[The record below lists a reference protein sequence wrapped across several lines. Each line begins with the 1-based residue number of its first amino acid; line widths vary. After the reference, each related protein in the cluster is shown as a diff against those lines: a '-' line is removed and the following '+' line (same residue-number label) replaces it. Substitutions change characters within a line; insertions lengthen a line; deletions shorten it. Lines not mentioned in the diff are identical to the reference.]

1 MEKFNIRSK
10 KAEKLKALKGILS
23 EGVEMMPGLKSYID
37 KIDSIINT
45 LNDGEISVVLL
56 GSFSDGKTSVVA
68 GLLGRLEDNMKI
80 DNDESS
86 DELTIYRPKDLKK
99 GFKIVD
105 TPGLFGTKHKEIDGE
120 NVKFSSITEKYISEA
135 HIIIYIC
142 DAVVPL
148 KDSHVE
154 ILRKV
159 MRTYHKLDNTIFVI
173 NKMDEAGY
181 DLLDPEDFARGS
193 EIKKNNIISRLRDR
207 LNLTP
212 DEERKLHIVCI
223 AADPKGKGLPHWFS
237 KIDSYYE
244 RSHIKDL
251 RNCINQVVD
260 NADVD
265 SLAESS
271 YQTSV
276 EDVVNSLSQAIE
288 KTSKP
293 IGKEITKIQE
303 RRGELEE
310 DQKQLKNELVL
321 SKNELRVSLNT
332 LKKDIIRDIN
342 GASIDTIGEILQSQI
357 GVENEKITFYVF
369 KDKVNSLIERCCETN
384 ANAVNSNLQLLQE
397 EFSRQ
402 NEMVDKLVATGLGQL
417 KNLTVTGEQ
426 VKAIRDVVA
435 SSYKFKPWGAIN
447 LGKNITRWAGWI
459 GAGLTLAFE
468 AYSWIK
474 KYSDGEKLK
483 KMQREMVNAINKTMA
498 DLFKSFESDDSYFKN
513 YAPSYLQMSQALKER
528 ENEVSQL
535 QQRVKDLEKYKQRI
549 DNWRNSAEYA
559 NFEEI

>member
-1 MEKFNIRSK
+1 MEVFNIKSK

-23 EGVEMMPGLKSYID
+23 EGVGMMPELKSYLN

-45 LNDGEISVVLL
+45 LNDSEISIVLL
-56 GSFSDGKTSVVA
+56 GSFADGKTSVVA

-120 NVKFSSITEKYISEA
+120 NVKFSSITEEYISEA
-135 HIIIYIC
+135 HIIIYVC

-154 ILRKV
+154 ILRRV

-212 DEERKLHIVCI
+212 DEEKRLHVVCI

-265 SLAESS
+265 SLVESS

-276 EDVVNSLSQAIE
+276 DDVVSNLSQAIE

-310 DQKQLKNELVL
+310 DQKQLKNELIL
-321 SKNELRVSLNT
+321 SKNELRDSLNT
-332 LKKDIIRDIN
+332 LKNDIIRDIN

-357 GVENEKITFYVF
+357 GVENDKVSFYVF
-369 KDKVNSLIERCCETN
+369 NDKVNSLIERCCETN
-384 ANAVNSNLQLLQE
+384 AKAVDSKIQLLQE

-402 NEMVDKLVATGLGQL
+402 NEIVDQLIAKGLGQL

-426 VKAIRDVVA
+426 VKAIRDIIA

-447 LGKNITRWAGWI
+447 LGKNITKWAGWI
-459 GAGLTLAFE
+459 GAGLSIGFE
-468 AYSWIK
+468 LYSWYK
-474 KYSDGEKLK
+474 KYRDGEKLE
-483 KMQREMVNAINKTMA
+483 KMKHEMANAINKTMA
-498 DLFKSFESDDSYFKN
+498 DLFKSFESDESYFMN
-513 YAPSYLQMSQALKER
+513 YAPSYLQMCQALKDR
-528 ENEVSQL
+528 EIEVTQL

-549 DNWRNSAEYA
+549 DDWRNSAEYVD
-559 NFEEI
+559 FEEA

>member
-1 MEKFNIRSK
+1 MEEFNIRSK
-10 KAEKLKALKGILS
+10 KAEKLKTLKGILS
-23 EGVEMMPGLKSYID
+23 EGVEMMPGLKSYLD

-332 LKKDIIRDIN
+332 LKNDIIRDIN
-342 GASIDTIGEILQSQI
+342 GASLDTIGEILQSQI
-357 GVENEKITFYVF
+357 GVENEKVTFYVF
-369 KDKVNSLIERCCETN
+369 NDKVNSLIERCCETN
-384 ANAVNSNLQLLQE
+384 ASAVNSNLQLLQE

-435 SSYKFKPWGAIN
+435 SSYKFKPWGAIK
-447 LGKNITRWAGWI
+447 LGGNITKWAGII
-459 GAGLTLAFE
+459 GGALTAAYE
-468 AYSWIK
+468 AYSWYK
-474 KYSDGEKLK
+474 KYQDKKKLGSMK
-483 KMQREMVNAINKTMA
+483 REMVNAINKTMA

-513 YAPSYLQMSQALKER
+513 YAPSYLQMCQALKER
-528 ENEVSQL
+528 DNEVSQL

>member
-1 MEKFNIRSK
+1 MEEFNIRSK

-23 EGVEMMPGLKSYID
+23 EGVEMMPGLKSYLD

-120 NVKFSSITEKYISEA
+120 DVKFSSITEKYISEA

-193 EIKKNNIISRLRDR
+193 EIKKKNIVSRLRDR
-207 LNLTP
+207 LNLTQ
-212 DEERKLHIVCI
+212 DEEKRLHIVCI
-223 AADPKGKGLPHWFS
+223 AADPKGKGLPYWFG

-251 RNCINQVVD
+251 RNCINKVVD
-260 NADVD
+260 TADVD

-271 YQTSV
+271 FQTSV
-276 EDVVNSLSQAIE
+276 EDVVNNLSQFIE

-321 SKNELRVSLNT
+321 SKNELRDSLNT
-332 LKKDIIRDIN
+332 LKNDIIRDIN
-342 GASIDTIGEILQSQI
+342 GASLDTIGEILQSQI
-357 GVENEKITFYVF
+357 GVENEKVTFYVF
-369 KDKVNSLIERCCETN
+369 NDKVNSLIERCCETN
-384 ANAVNSNLQLLQE
+384 ANAVNSNLQLLQK

-435 SSYKFKPWGAIN
+435 SGYKFKPWGAIN
-447 LGKNITRWAGWI
+447 LGKNITKWAGWI
-459 GAGLTLAFE
+459 GAGLTAAYE
-468 AYSWIK
+468 VYSWCK
-474 KYSDGEKLK
+474 KYRDKEKFES
-483 KMQREMVNAINKTMA
+483 MQREMVNAINKIMA
-498 DLFKSFESDDSYFKN
+498 DLFKSFESDESYFKN
-513 YAPSYLQMSQALKER
+513 YAPSYLQMCQALKER
-528 ENEVSQL
+528 DNEVSQL
-535 QQRVKDLEKYKQRI
+535 QQRVNDLEKYKQRI

>member
-1 MEKFNIRSK
+1 MEEFNIRSK
-10 KAEKLKALKGILS
+10 KAEKLKALKSILS
-23 EGVEMMPGLKSYID
+23 EGVEMMPGLKSYLN

-45 LNDGEISVVLL
+45 LNDDEISVVLL

-120 NVKFSSITEKYISEA
+120 NVTFSSITERYISEA

-181 DLLDPEDFARGS
+181 DLLDPEDFTRGS
-193 EIKKNNIISRLRDR
+193 EIKKKNIVSRLRDR
-207 LNLTP
+207 LNLTQ
-212 DEERKLHIVCI
+212 DEEKRLHIVCI
-223 AADPKGKGLPHWFS
+223 AADPKGKGLPYWFG

-251 RNCINQVVD
+251 RNCINKVVD
-260 NADVD
+260 TADVD

-271 YQTSV
+271 FQTSV
-276 EDVVNSLSQAIE
+276 EDVVNNLSQFIE

-310 DQKQLKNELVL
+310 DQKQLKKELIL
-321 SKNELRVSLNT
+321 SKNELKASLNT
-332 LKKDIIRDIN
+332 LKNDIIRDIN

-357 GVENEKITFYVF
+357 GVENKKVSFYVF
-369 KDKVNSLIERCCETN
+369 NDKVNSLIERCCETN
-384 ANAVNSNLQLLQE
+384 ASAVNSNIQLLKQ
-397 EFSRQ
+397 EFSKQ
-402 NEMVDKLVATGLGQL
+402 NEMVDNLVMKGLGQL
-417 KNLTVTGEQ
+417 KHLTVTGEQ

-435 SSYKFKPWGAIN
+435 SGYKFKPWGAIN
-447 LGKNITRWAGWI
+447 LGKTITKWAGWI
-459 GAGLTLAFE
+459 GAGLTVAFE
-468 AYSWIK
+468 AYSLYNK
-474 KYSDGEKLK
+474 HRNGEKLENMK
-483 KMQREMVNAINKTMA
+483 RELVNAINKAMA
-498 DLFKSFESDDSYFKN
+498 DLFKSFESDDSYFKH
-513 YAPSYLQMSQALKER
+513 YAPSYLQMCQALKER
-528 ENEVSQL
+528 DNEVNQL

-549 DNWRNSAEYA
+549 DSWRNSANYVD
-559 NFEEI
+559 FEEA

>member
-1 MEKFNIRSK
+1 MEVFNIKSK

-23 EGVEMMPGLKSYID
+23 EGVGMMPELKSYLN

-45 LNDGEISVVLL
+45 LNDGEISIVLL
-56 GSFSDGKTSVVA
+56 GSFADGKTSVVA

-120 NVKFSSITEKYISEA
+120 NVKFSSITEEYISEA
-135 HIIIYIC
+135 HIIIYVC

-154 ILRKV
+154 ILRRV

-193 EIKKNNIISRLRDR
+193 DIKKNNIISRLRDR

-212 DEERKLHIVCI
+212 DEEKRLHVVCI

-265 SLAESS
+265 SLVESS

-276 EDVVNSLSQAIE
+276 DDVVSNLSQAIE

-310 DQKQLKNELVL
+310 DQKQLKNELIL
-321 SKNELRVSLNT
+321 SKNELRDSLNT
-332 LKKDIIRDIN
+332 LKNDIIRDIN

-357 GVENEKITFYVF
+357 GVENDKVSFYVF
-369 KDKVNSLIERCCETN
+369 NDKVNSLIERCCETN
-384 ANAVNSNLQLLQE
+384 AKAVDSKIQLLQE

-402 NEMVDKLVATGLGQL
+402 NEMVDQLIAKGLGQL
-417 KNLTVTGEQ
+417 KNLTVTREQ
-426 VKAIRDVVA
+426 VKAIRDIIA

-447 LGKNITRWAGWI
+447 LAKNITKWAGWI
-459 GAGLTLAFE
+459 GAGLSIGFE
-468 AYSWIK
+468 LYSWYK
-474 KYSDGEKLK
+474 KYRDGEKLE
-483 KMQREMVNAINKTMA
+483 KMKHEMANAINKTMA
-498 DLFKSFESDDSYFKN
+498 DLFKSFESDESYFMN
-513 YAPSYLQMSQALKER
+513 YAPSYLQMCQALKDR
-528 ENEVSQL
+528 EIEVTQL

-549 DNWRNSAEYA
+549 DDWRNSAEYVD
-559 NFEEI
+559 FEEA

>member
-1 MEKFNIRSK
+1 MEVFNIKSK

-23 EGVEMMPGLKSYID
+23 EGVGMMPELKSYLN

-45 LNDGEISVVLL
+45 LNDGEISIVLL
-56 GSFSDGKTSVVA
+56 GSFADGKTSVVA

-120 NVKFSSITEKYISEA
+120 NVKFSSITEEYISEA
-135 HIIIYIC
+135 HIIIYVC

-154 ILRKV
+154 ILRRV

-212 DEERKLHIVCI
+212 DEEKRLHVVCI

-265 SLAESS
+265 SLVESS
-271 YQTSV
+271 YLTSV
-276 EDVVNSLSQAIE
+276 DDVVSNLSQAIE

-310 DQKQLKNELVL
+310 DQKQLKNELIL
-321 SKNELRVSLNT
+321 SKNELRDSLNT
-332 LKKDIIRDIN
+332 LKNDIIRDIN

-357 GVENEKITFYVF
+357 GVENDKVSFYVF
-369 KDKVNSLIERCCETN
+369 NDKVNSLIERCCETN
-384 ANAVNSNLQLLQE
+384 AKAVESNIQLLQE

-402 NEMVDKLVATGLGQL
+402 NEMVDQLIAKGLGQL
-417 KNLTVTGEQ
+417 KNLTVTREQ
-426 VKAIRDVVA
+426 VKAIRDIIA

-447 LGKNITRWAGWI
+447 LAKNITKWAGWI
-459 GAGLTLAFE
+459 GAGLSIGVEL
-468 AYSWIK
+468 YSWYK
-474 KYSDGEKLK
+474 KYRDGEKLE
-483 KMQREMVNAINKTMA
+483 KMKHELANAINKTMA
-498 DLFKSFESDDSYFKN
+498 DLFKSFESDESYFMN
-513 YAPSYLQMSQALKER
+513 YAPSYLQMCQALKDR
-528 ENEVSQL
+528 DKEVAQL

-549 DNWRNSAEYA
+549 DDWRNSAEYA
-559 NFEEI
+559 EYQEL

>member
-1 MEKFNIRSK
+1 MEVFNIKSK

-23 EGVEMMPGLKSYID
+23 EGIGMMPELKSYLN
-37 KIDSIINT
+37 KIDSIVNT
-45 LNDGEISVVLL
+45 LNDGEISIVLL
-56 GSFSDGKTSVVA
+56 GSFADGKTSVVA

-120 NVKFSSITEKYISEA
+120 NVKFSSITEEYISEA
-135 HIIIYIC
+135 HIIIYVC

-154 ILRKV
+154 ILRRV

-212 DEERKLHIVCI
+212 DEEKRLHVVCI

-265 SLAESS
+265 SLVESS

-276 EDVVNSLSQAIE
+276 DDVVSNLSQAIE

-303 RRGELEE
+303 RCGELEE
-310 DQKQLKNELVL
+310 DQKQLKNELIL
-321 SKNELRVSLNT
+321 SKNELRDSLNT
-332 LKKDIIRDIN
+332 LKNDIIRDIN

-357 GVENEKITFYVF
+357 GVENDKVSFYVLN
-369 KDKVNSLIERCCETN
+369 DKVNSLIERCCETN
-384 ANAVNSNLQLLQE
+384 AKAVESNIQLLQE

-402 NEMVDKLVATGLGQL
+402 NEMVDQLIAKGLGQL

-447 LGKNITRWAGWI
+447 LGKNITKWAGWI
-459 GAGLTLAFE
+459 GAGLSIGFE
-468 AYSWIK
+468 LYSWYK
-474 KYSDGEKLK
+474 KYRDGEKLE
-483 KMQREMVNAINKTMA
+483 KMKHEMANAINKTMA
-498 DLFKSFESDDSYFKN
+498 DLFKSFESDESYFMN
-513 YAPSYLQMSQALKER
+513 YAPSYLQMCQALKDR
-528 ENEVSQL
+528 EIEVTQL

-549 DNWRNSAEYA
+549 DDWRNSAEYVD
-559 NFEEI
+559 FEEA